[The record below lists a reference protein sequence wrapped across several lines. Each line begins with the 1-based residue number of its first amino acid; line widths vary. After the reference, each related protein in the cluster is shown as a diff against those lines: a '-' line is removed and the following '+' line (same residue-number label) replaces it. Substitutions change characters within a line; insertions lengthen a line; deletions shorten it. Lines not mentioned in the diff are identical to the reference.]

1 MTIRSITPQLRT
13 TDLAKTLHFYTE
25 VLGLIETF
33 RFQDFYA
40 GVATGT
46 GAGTQEIHLKQVE
59 ERDAS
64 IDAVRRDGHLHVYFD
79 VPDVNAFASRLVAA
93 GVVLVQPPH
102 ETAWGTREVVFED
115 DQGHTLYAGKS
126 LS

>member
-13 TDLAKTLHFYTE
+13 TDLAKTLHFYTQ

-46 GAGTQEIHLKQVE
+46 GTGRQEIHLKQVD
-59 ERDAS
+59 ERDVS
-64 IDAVRRDGHLHVYFD
+64 IDAVRRDGHLHLYFD
-79 VPDVNAFASRLVAA
+79 VADVDAFASRLVAA

-102 ETAWGTREVVFED
+102 ETAWGIREITFED
-115 DQGHTLYAGKS
+115 DQGHTLYAGEPRS
-126 LS
+126 